1 SPGRGFEAPMEYL
14 NTLLIQTGF
23 HVLLGLSVYTVALTG
38 QISFGQQGFY
48 AIGAY
53 IAAIATTLWGVPLL
67 PALLLGTVVSACFG
81 FLVGFPALRVRGLY
95 LAIATFAF
103 GEIVRL
109 GVLNLY
115 YTRQVGGAEVGPVG
129 PEGFRH
135 ISYFTDHG
143 WTTGNVLL
151 LVAVVVCV
159 VLAFYAVIERSRLG
173 ATIRA
178 VGADELAASMVG
190 IRVVWVKVGAF
201 AIGGGI
207 AGLGGG
213 LYAHYT
219 TFLSHQAFGLP
230 VAVIAVAYALVGGL
244 GSFAGPVAGVVFFL
258 VLTEGL
264 RFLGEYRMLIY
275 GAVVVLAMNV
285 RPHGLVDETVVHRI
299 KNLVS
304 SGPGAPKERV
314 DARP

>member
-1 SPGRGFEAPMEYL
+1 MEYL
-14 NTLLIQTGF
+14 NSLLIQAGF
-23 HVLLGLSVYTVALTG
+23 HLLLGLSVYTVGLTG

-53 IAAIATTLWGVPLL
+53 LSAIATTLWDVPLV
-67 PALLLGTVVSACFG
+67 PALLLGAVVSAGIG

-109 GVLNLY
+109 ALINLY
-115 YTRQVGGAEVGPVG
+115 YTRTVHGIEVGPVG

-135 ISYFTDHG
+135 ISYFAAHT
-143 WTTGNVLL
+143 WTTSDVLILVAITVLL
-151 LVAVVVCV
+151 
-159 VLAFYAVIERSRLG
+159 VLALYAAIERSRLG

-190 IRVVWVKVGAF
+190 IHVVRIKVGAF
-201 AIGGGI
+201 AIGAFV

-219 TFLSHQAFGLP
+219 TFLNHQAFGLSLG
-230 VAVIAVAYALVGGL
+230 VIAVAYALVGGF
-244 GSFAGPVAGVVFFL
+244 GSFLGPVAGVAFFL
-258 VLTEGL
+258 LLTEGL
-264 RFLGEYRMLIY
+264 RFLGEYRMIIY

-285 RPHGLVDETVVHRI
+285 RPHGLIDEAIAHRV
-299 KNLVS
+299 KTWFSPRLET
-304 SGPGAPKERV
+304 GKG
-314 DARP
+314 

>member
-1 SPGRGFEAPMEYL
+1 MEYL
-14 NTLLIQTGF
+14 NALFIQTGI

-38 QISFGQQGFY
+38 QISFGQQGFL

-53 IAAIATTLWGVPLL
+53 LSAIATTLWGIPLI
-67 PALLLGTVVSACFG
+67 PALLLGALAAAVMG
-81 FLVGFPALRVRGLY
+81 FLVGFPVLRLRGLN

-109 GVLNLY
+109 GIINFY
-115 YTRQVGGAEVGPVG
+115 YTRTIDDVEVGQIG

-135 ISYFTDHG
+135 ISYFNDNA
-143 WTTGNVLL
+143 WTTGDVVI
-151 LVAVVVCV
+151 LVAVSVGV
-159 VLAFYAVIERSRLG
+159 VLAFYAVMERSRLG
-173 ATIRA
+173 ATMRA

-190 IRVVWVKVGAF
+190 IRVVWIKVGAF
-201 AIGGGI
+201 TIGAAA

-219 TFLSHQAFGLP
+219 TFLSHQAFGLSL
-230 VAVIAVAYALVGGL
+230 ALIAVAYVLVGGL
-244 GSFAGPVAGVVFFL
+244 GSFLGPIVGVLFFL
-258 VLTEGL
+258 ALTEGL

-275 GAVVVLAMNV
+275 GVVVVVAMNV
-285 RPHGLVDETVVHRI
+285 RPHGLVDADVMHRL
-299 KNLVS
+299 KNLLRFR
-304 SGPGAPKERV
+304 AAAREERP